1 MNHATAEARVL
12 SVAEMN
18 KFSAK
23 CDTCKECTCKFV
35 APNKVRILCERHSSA
50 GGTVTKQ
57 K

>member
-1 MNHATAEARVL
+1 MNHAAAEAHVL

-23 CDTCKECTCKFV
+23 CDTCKECTCTCKVV

-50 GGTVTKQ
+50 G
-57 K
+57 